1 MKNLKNWNKIDKNN
15 NKYSEKII
23 KLFNRYLLEIL
34 ALDIIKYK

>member
-23 KLFNRYLLEIL
+23 KLFNRDLLEIL